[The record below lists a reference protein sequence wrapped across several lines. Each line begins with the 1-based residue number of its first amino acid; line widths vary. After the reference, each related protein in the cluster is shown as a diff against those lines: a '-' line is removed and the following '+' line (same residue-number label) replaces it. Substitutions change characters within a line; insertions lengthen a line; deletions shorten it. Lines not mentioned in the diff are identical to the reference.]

1 MLLRFLTHVPGGLT
15 QGEIGVAEITRAD
28 WFVIGGRW
36 AEQAGQGALM
46 HADKPC
52 IQHVQACQTLALFWF
67 ARSETIRTNMHT
79 GIAHRTC
86 RLLQFGRINQH
97 ELENNSI
104 DRHLKLGCFWAC
116 WLTKCA
122 SHQNARFQTNCW
134 ADVAGCPLPVDNA
147 EDSSLGFTHYLD
159 QGGSILEIGGTSRG
173 LKLGFNATLVVT
185 QGLWWEVQQFV
196 PSLQQGNRS
205 PSNWGSELLLL
216 DQKLESLY
224 DQMNASLRY
233 DQSRAGTRNNPRY
246 LGRLF
251 SLNYLYH
258 LCVSYLHSSLVPVL
272 SCSMRTP
279 NISRSMLRLA
289 AEQALKHSTIM
300 TNITEHFL
308 TQRTAIS
315 KLWPIVGYGAYVCAA
330 IQLRYFLALG
340 ILTEERL
347 ERTRVHLKL
356 VGELKEYWKTLQPL
370 HVDMEQQFS
379 QAQTIILKQ
388 ENGDVR
394 NHNSDDEVVCLTN
407 TLNVPLSPNYI
418 STYVSDDSKGQLQ
431 DQDIPLEP
439 APVNPTGIPSP
450 LETAPASEVQLP
462 PARFQMADFSSAAE
476 MPMVSNDSVGSEPAE
491 GAFKASV
498 STEREDS
505 IWWSQD
511 PDSLGEVFSH
521 GFCFLNEL
529 GFEMDTY

>member
-1 MLLRFLTHVPGGLT
+1 MVGPTPAPPTMHSGRPLHHLRDTFSSHLTRPRTFPLPTSHSLDRTPNKRPTAMNRGTPSVACLRCRKQKLRCTREHPICRRCERAKGECVYPSPPDRRRLALERALERTGSVPRSNLSPSREHMPQTLETSAQTSSYTRHVGESAIIHSQSANVPPSGGLDPALDSNLATRTRPSPRPTQSALDSSVNSGQGVSLSSEVALFLTEIYFERHYEAEFLFCKQRFIRDYIGGTLPSYVSLAVFAFASLFLAHVPGGLT

-28 WFVIGGRW
+28 WSVIGGRW
-36 AEQAGQGALM
+36 AEQASQGALM

-79 GIAHRTC
+79 G
-86 RLLQFGRINQH
+86 
-97 ELENNSI
+97 
-104 DRHLKLGCFWAC
+104 
-116 WLTKCA
+116 
-122 SHQNARFQTNCW
+122 
-134 ADVAGCPLPVDNA
+134 
-147 EDSSLGFTHYLD
+147 
-159 QGGSILEIGGTSRG
+159 
-173 LKLGFNATLVVT
+173 TLVGRPT
-185 QGLWWEVQQFV
+185 QRPDTMKLTRDRWEVQQFV

-224 DQMNASLRY
+224 DQMNASLKY

-279 NISRSMLRLA
+279 NVSRSMLRLA

-300 TNITEHFL
+300 TNMTEHFL

-347 ERTRVHLKL
+347 ERTRVHLKI
-356 VGELKEYWKTLQPL
+356 VDELRKYWKTLQPL
-370 HVDMEQQFS
+370 V
-379 QAQTIILKQ
+379 
-388 ENGDVR
+388 
-394 NHNSDDEVVCLTN
+394 
-407 TLNVPLSPNYI
+407 
-418 STYVSDDSKGQLQ
+418 
-431 DQDIPLEP
+431 
-439 APVNPTGIPSP
+439 
-450 LETAPASEVQLP
+450 
-462 PARFQMADFSSAAE
+462 
-476 MPMVSNDSVGSEPAE
+476 
-491 GAFKASV
+491 
-498 STEREDS
+498 
-505 IWWSQD
+505 
-511 PDSLGEVFSH
+511 
-521 GFCFLNEL
+521 
-529 GFEMDTY
+529 